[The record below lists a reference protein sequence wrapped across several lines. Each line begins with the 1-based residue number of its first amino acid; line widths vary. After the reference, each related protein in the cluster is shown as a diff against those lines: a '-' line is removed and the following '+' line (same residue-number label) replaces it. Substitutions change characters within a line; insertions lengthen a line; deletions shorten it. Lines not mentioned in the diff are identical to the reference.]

1 MSVQEL
7 RQKAKARKI
16 NITANGRYKSKEQL
30 LAELGES
37 GEQNKK
43 VKQIVIPASSKPTV
57 ININMTQNNNSSH
70 QISKQPDAVHH
81 NVNISAQNPSVPIPK
96 AIVVPE
102 RFERQEIPRMGES
115 EEDRIAREETVK
127 SLAYAKSRSTVSAND
142 LLSAMSMRRKAI
154 AGDETGGF
162 LPLLGLLAPLA
173 GNVIA
178 NAVSGKNLLTGKG
191 RRGRRRGGYCH

>member
-1 MSVQEL
+1 MIVQEL

-37 GEQNKK
+37 GDAVQNKK

-81 NVNISAQNPSVPIPK
+81 NVNISAQNPSIPIPK

-127 SLAYAKSRSTVSAND
+127 SLAYARSRSTVSAND
-142 LLSAMSMRRKAI
+142 LSSAMLKRRKAI
-154 AGDETGGF
+154 AGDEKGGF

-178 NAVSGKNLLTGKG
+178 NAISGKNLLTGKG
-191 RRGRRRGGYCH
+191 RRRGGYCH

>member
-16 NITANGRYKSKEQL
+16 NITANGRYKTKEQL

-37 GEQNKK
+37 DDAVQ
-43 VKQIVIPASSKPTV
+43 VKQIIVPPSSRPTI
-57 ININMTQNNNSSH
+57 ININMTQNNSSH
-70 QISKQPDAVHH
+70 QVAKQPEGVRH
-81 NVNISAQNPSVPIPK
+81 NVNISAQNPSVPVPK

-115 EEDRIAREETVK
+115 EEDRIAREETAK
-127 SLAYAKSRSTVSAND
+127 SLAYARSRSTISAND
-142 LLSAMSMRRKAI
+142 LLSAMSTRRKAI
-154 AGDETGGF
+154 AGDEKGGF

-178 NAVSGKNLLTGKG
+178 NAISGKNLLTGKG
-191 RRGRRRGGYCH
+191 RRRGGYCH

>member
-43 VKQIVIPASSKPTV
+43 VKQIVIPASSKPTI

-70 QISKQPDAVHH
+70 KVSKQPDAVHH
-81 NVNISAQNPSVPIPK
+81 NVNISAQNPSIPIPTP
-96 AIVVPE
+96 IVVIPTG
-102 RFERQEIPRMGES
+102 RFERQEKPIPVVATSADFMDTIKVAIEKR
-115 EEDRIAREETVK
+115 
-127 SLAYAKSRSTVSAND
+127 RS
-142 LLSAMSMRRKAI
+142 
-154 AGDETGGF
+154 
-162 LPLLGLLAPLA
+162 
-173 GNVIA
+173 
-178 NAVSGKNLLTGKG
+178 
-191 RRGRRRGGYCH
+191 